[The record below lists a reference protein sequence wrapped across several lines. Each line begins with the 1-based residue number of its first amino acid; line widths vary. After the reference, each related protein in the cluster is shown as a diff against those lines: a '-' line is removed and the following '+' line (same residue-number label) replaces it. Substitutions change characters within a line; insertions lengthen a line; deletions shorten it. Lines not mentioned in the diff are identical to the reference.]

1 MLLVVVDVDVDVD
14 VVNSCSKTLAG
25 GRYPSKHSWGPTHWC
40 VNSGRNDEEEDEEDR
55 EEE

>member
-40 VNSGRNDEEEDEEDR
+40 VNSGRNEEEKDDDEDE
-55 EEE
+55 